1 MSDWSRKAAQ
11 QVQMIRDAK
20 LAQNKKAIHEEEIY
34 KRRAPE
40 LWKQLTDLIQQ
51 KCTDFNSEQ
60 GMSNTLKF
68 SGDKANEFIVN
79 QADNTFKGDFD
90 STNHRFN
97 FVSSTWTPAHFKL
110 EVRVGE
116 GYSDAVV
123 VDEKEAPIDLE
134 LFVNIQLESLLGIS

>member
-11 QVQMIRDAK
+11 LVQMNRDAK
-20 LAQNKKAIHEEEIY
+20 LIQNKKAIQEQEIY
-34 KRRAPE
+34 RRRAPE

-68 SGDKANEFIVN
+68 SAEKANQFIVSR
-79 QADNTFKGDFD
+79 ADDTFKGDFD

-116 GYSDAVV
+116 GYSDAVI
-123 VDEKEAPIDLE
+123 VDEKAGPVDLE
-134 LFVNIQLESLLGIS
+134 FFVNIHLESLLGIS